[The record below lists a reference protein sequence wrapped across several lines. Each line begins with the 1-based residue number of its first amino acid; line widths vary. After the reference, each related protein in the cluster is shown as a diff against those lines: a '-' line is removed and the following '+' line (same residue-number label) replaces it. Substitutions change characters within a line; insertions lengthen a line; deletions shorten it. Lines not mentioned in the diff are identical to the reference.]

1 MALNYVLNDELFL
14 SNCAYFVERTL
25 GRYYPFFFGCQP
37 AKRINDLKVT
47 LYTITQ
53 FTTTQSENL
62 RRKKSSVFKVGKTW
76 ILELGTEKKIKDTDR
91 LQEWGNTFREMAS
104 LAIRGLARDCASRA
118 VRAICAI

>member
-1 MALNYVLNDELFL
+1 MGQLGVWFSLYEFSTGTKKKILCNTKRMALNYVLNHELFL

-25 GRYYPFFFGCQP
+25 GRYYPFFFDCQP

-62 RRKKSSVFKVGKTW
+62 RRKKSSVF
-76 ILELGTEKKIKDTDR
+76 
-91 LQEWGNTFREMAS
+91 
-104 LAIRGLARDCASRA
+104 
-118 VRAICAI
+118 